1 MAFWMTIALVF
12 AADRAAKWLA
22 QATLVS
28 GGRVVALAGVLEW
41 RLTYNRGMA
50 LGFLAD
56 QVLAGLLLPVLVVTL
71 GALLLRRYQSTRYT
85 RLAVA
90 LVIGGFLGNLAD
102 RLLIGYVVDM
112 VFFPWMPWY
121 VCNVADIAICA
132 GIAMLMIS
140 LLFRPADWKLKT
152 EGNGHEADRPDGRR

>member
-1 MAFWMTIALVF
+1 MAFWMTMALVF

-56 QVLAGLLLPVLVVTL
+56 QDAKENGVFVDFFGRPASTPQGPAVFSLRCGAPVIPAFIVRQPKKGHRILLSPPIY
-71 GALLLRRYQSTRYT
+71 GASTGEAAEEIQRLTEQMTQVMEERIRRYPDHWWWFQRRWIT
-85 RLAVA
+85 
-90 LVIGGFLGNLAD
+90 NQ
-102 RLLIGYVVDM
+102 
-112 VFFPWMPWY
+112 
-121 VCNVADIAICA
+121 
-132 GIAMLMIS
+132 
-140 LLFRPADWKLKT
+140 KT
-152 EGNGHEADRPDGRR
+152 GESIESKP